1 MRTRLLALALFVPL
15 AAVPFE
21 AAAAV
26 SCHCFRDRSFD
37 PLRPAAADPYVLAT
51 AQNSVLAAV
60 FGLEKKSVVQAK
72 MTGAANE
79 DLWLAHF
86 AAARTGLRPAELL
99 DARARAGTWGE
110 ALGSLGV
117 APERLGGAFPD
128 FLERNGADALLASAV
143 VDAVA
148 AERLAA
154 VPAELEAL
162 RAAGASDAE
171 TVAGALLFRLTGTP
185 PVQTLAAVRKGSAT
199 WGGLFHAA
207 GLEPA
212 AIGDA
217 AARLLRPP
225 P

>member
-1 MRTRLLALALFVPL
+1 MRTRLLALILLLAVVPL
-15 AAVPFE
+15 EATAV
-21 AAAAV
+21 V

-37 PLRPAAADPYVLAT
+37 AARPAAADPYVLAT

-60 FGLEKKSVVQAK
+60 FGLEKKAVVQAK

-99 DARARAGTWGE
+99 DARSRAGTWGE
-110 ALGSLGV
+110 ALGALGV
-117 APERLGGAFPD
+117 DPERLGGEFPD
-128 FLERNGADALLASAV
+128 LLGRQRTDALLASAV

-154 VPAELEAL
+154 DPEDLEAL
-162 RAAGASDAE
+162 RAGGASDAE
-171 TVAGALLFRLTGTP
+171 TVAGVLLFRLTGTP
-185 PVQTLAAVRKGSAT
+185 PVQNLDAVRKGSAT

-207 GLEPA
+207 GVEPA
-212 AIGDA
+212 AIGDSA
-217 AARLLRPP
+217 VRLLRAAP
-225 P
+225 